1 LNMKHLLLVLIFTV
15 GFSQSGFSQVQE
27 LELSKREKLEALK
40 VAHIT
45 EKLALTPDEAQTFWP
60 LYNEMEAKMRVI
72 RRLRRKNRKD
82 TKANHDQ
89 LSEKELMA
97 AIEAELDF
105 EQKELNL
112 KKEYSKKF
120 STVLPIKKVVLL
132 HEAQEGFKRRLL
144 MMAKEKR
151 REGKPAH

>member
-1 LNMKHLLLVLIFTV
+1 MNMKHLLLVLIFTV

>member
-1 LNMKHLLLVLIFTV
+1 MKHLLLVLIFTV

>member
-1 LNMKHLLLVLIFTV
+1 
-15 GFSQSGFSQVQE
+15 
-27 LELSKREKLEALK
+27 
-40 VAHIT
+40 
-45 EKLALTPDEAQTFWP
+45 
-60 LYNEMEAKMRVI
+60 MEAKMRVI